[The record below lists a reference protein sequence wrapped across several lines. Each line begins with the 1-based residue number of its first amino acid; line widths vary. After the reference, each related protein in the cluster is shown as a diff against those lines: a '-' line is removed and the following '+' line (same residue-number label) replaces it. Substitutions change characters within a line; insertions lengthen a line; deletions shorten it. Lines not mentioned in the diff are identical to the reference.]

1 MCVCPLLTR
10 NAFDDFLF
18 RALLLF
24 RLVRVLVLSGLVFVE
39 WEGRPEGSAQSNGS
53 NYPPL
58 PPPDP
63 REKKENTK
71 TQGQKMDQKKTTEL
85 PLKKTKE
92 KASPPPLFLSSFVVF
107 SLDVVVVVVG
117 FFWVPGRQ
125 FFRADRPMGF

>member
-1 MCVCPLLTR
+1 MCPLLPR

-63 REKKENTK
+63 REKKGKYENT
-71 TQGQKMDQKKTTEL
+71 GPENGPKKTTEL

>member
-1 MCVCPLLTR
+1 MIFFFELFFF
-10 NAFDDFLF
+10 FDLF
-18 RALLLF
+18 EFSFSLGSF
-24 RLVRVLVLSGLVFVE
+24 SSSGRVGPR
-39 WEGRPEGSAQSNGS
+39 GRPSRTVQITRHCRRRTLEK
-53 NYPPL
+53 
-58 PPPDP
+58 
-63 REKKENTK
+63 KKENTK